1 MPGKVSVSRA
11 VREALALRPCVL
23 ESIRLGIVN
32 YSALAR
38 KLKEDI
44 EKRLGRK
51 VNTSSIKMAIV
62 RLAREEALRRAS
74 LEERLV
80 SVISKSSLTLV
91 DDITVVT
98 LWEKEALKMMD
109 KIFSKAEK
117 ARFFQM
123 TQGIGHV
130 TLIMDTET
138 SDELLQEAPREAIEA
153 VIEEQAAV
161 ILTSPK
167 EIIYTPGVISYLTTL
182 LASKGIN
189 ITQVISCHT
198 DSIFVVSKSDSIQTY
213 TVLSELIGRFR
224 SALKS

>member
-1 MPGKVSVSRA
+1 VPGKVSVSRA